1 MGVRSEGYTQRTYAD
16 KIVDVLVV
24 MQKQIPMI
32 QKVQKTAESVE
43 IQFIDTLTDAPVA
56 MRSHVSMVMSVMKHF
71 EWVGFWTLTND
82 VDLLV
87 FLNRSG

>member
-1 MGVRSEGYTQRTYAD
+1 MVVRSEGHVD

-43 IQFIDTLTDAPVA
+43 IQFIDTLTNAPVG
-56 MRSHVSMVMSVMKHF
+56 MRSHISMVMSVMKHF
-71 EWVGFWTLTND
+71 EWRFRTLTNE
-82 VDLLV
+82 VDLFV
-87 FLNRSG
+87 FLTRSG